1 MGRSKYSG
9 KSVSEAAY
17 EMLREANRSMHAKEL
32 VQRLVEGGLQIKG
45 KTPLTSVATSLKRDK
60 RFKKVGPNT
69 FEALEESLI
78 HAVLCVWASETS
90 KYTKGGESLGDE
102 ESSKEEEEV
111 VPALIL
117 ASGAR
122 PLAPDVKS
130 HSSNS
135 HVTIQLTCCGKT
147 TRRFHLQEDER

>member
-1 MGRSKYSG
+1 
-9 KSVSEAAY
+9 VS
-17 EMLREANRSMHAKEL
+17 
-32 VQRLVEGGLQIKG
+32 
-45 KTPLTSVATSLKRDK
+45 
-60 RFKKVGPNT
+60 
-69 FEALEESLI
+69 
-78 HAVLCVWASETS
+78 S

-130 HSSNS
+130 HLNDMYVKV
-135 HVTIQLTCCGKT
+135 HLAWLGKT
-147 TRRFHLQEDER
+147 TLRIPLQEYEG